1 MCLSHNCEAS
11 QCGNDTLSCVKANSE
26 EVQDVVWSK
35 VQYCVSFLLLPS
47 HRSRRKPEYFLKK
60 HHLLGSLVWLPLP
73 CLHHHSVLHRTGR
86 TALPSPLPPERYP
99 AAVVP
104 HSESERGRSAGSWCL
119 TGTKNP
125 TPDPLPSS
133 TYGLDCCYGNRANG
147 RMSLNKILWQTAW
160 LPRWIW
166 WNVNSSLLVK

>member
-1 MCLSHNCEAS
+1 MCLSRNCEVS
-11 QCGNDTLSCVKANSE
+11 QCGNDTLSCVKASSE
-26 EVQDVVWSK
+26 QFRIEYVV
-35 VQYCVSFLLLPS
+35 
-47 HRSRRKPEYFLKK
+47 RSSTVCNFCSSQVKNISLKRKKK
-60 HHLLGSLVWLPLP
+60 NHLLGSLVWLPLP
-73 CLHHHSVLHRTGR
+73 CLHHRSEPHRTGR
-86 TALPSPLPPERYP
+86 TALPSPPPPERYP

-147 RMSLNKILWQTAW
+147 RMSLNKI
-160 LPRWIW
+160 
-166 WNVNSSLLVK
+166 V